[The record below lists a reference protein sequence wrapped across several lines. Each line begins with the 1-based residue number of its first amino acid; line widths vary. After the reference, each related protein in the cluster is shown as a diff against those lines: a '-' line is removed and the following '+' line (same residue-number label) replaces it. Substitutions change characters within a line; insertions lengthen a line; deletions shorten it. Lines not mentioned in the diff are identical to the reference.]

1 MQKWIIYACVILIL
15 NAIFNILT
23 PNSSLKNVSG
33 FVMNLLFISLILTPI
48 FKNIS
53 MPKLE
58 QYFNSGFESINH
70 NQQSP
75 KNIMQTNKKN
85 LERALTLML
94 ANNGFEGCILT
105 VERNENKN
113 ETKILVKI
121 PSNQKLNEKQIK
133 NLIEKETGLVP
144 EIVFQAT
151 NWIL

>member
-1 MQKWIIYACVILIL
+1 MRKINQFMLEIKMQKWIIYACVILIL

-33 FVMNLLFISLILTPI
+33 FVLNLLFISLILTPI

-58 QYFNSGFESINH
+58 QYFNSGFESINPT
-70 NQQSP
+70 QQSP

-105 VERNENKN
+105 V
-113 ETKILVKI
+113 
-121 PSNQKLNEKQIK
+121 
-133 NLIEKETGLVP
+133 
-144 EIVFQAT
+144 
-151 NWIL
+151 